1 MVDTLIG
8 VERPATIVVPLGIG
22 WHVDHRVVR
31 SAAERLVGDDL
42 IDPAEFACFEDLPYA
57 VNGCHP
63 AWQDTV
69 AAGLR
74 PCPAPLDDALW
85 AIKLDA
91 VRAYRSQLPP
101 TASLWP
107 DEAAMLRDLRGRR
120 EPEHDAPAVEWL
132 WRRPSG
138 RPPISRDRGTGVG
151 TSALVDEPVDG
162 CFTQDVFRSSR
173 GSR

>member
-1 MVDTLIG
+1 
-8 VERPATIVVPLGIG
+8 
-22 WHVDHRVVR
+22 
-31 SAAERLVGDDL
+31 
-42 IDPAEFACFEDLPYA
+42 
-57 VNGCHP
+57 
-63 AWQDTV
+63 
-69 AAGLR
+69 
-74 PCPAPLDDALW
+74 
-85 AIKLDA
+85 
-91 VRAYRSQLPP
+91 LPP
-101 TASLWP
+101 IASLWP

-132 WRRPSG
+132 WRQPSG